1 MVNPT
6 PHRSLMKLIPILAL
20 VLLTGPVQFM
30 RAEDPAAPMARKL
43 FAAQQD
49 SVVWVSA
56 VIKIS
61 ISAEGGKEGV
71 NIPDREQKVEALAT
85 FIDDKGMLVTAL
97 SSIDPTKQISGQ
109 EIRTAS
115 GTTKIEASATMK
127 EVKIIMPDS
136 TEVPGEVVL
145 RDADL
150 DLAFIRPK
158 AGSKEAEGLT
168 YKPIDLKSA
177 GTSIPTDEV
186 IVIARQNEILSRV
199 PTVIIGQVMAVTK
212 KPRAF
217 LIVNGAVAGCPT
229 YAESGKVLGIAAQRF
244 VKGKGTAL
252 VIVPAADVLEIA
264 EQAKTAKPEKTEKPA
279 VKKEVKEN

>member
-1 MVNPT
+1 
-6 PHRSLMKLIPILAL
+6 MKLIPLLSLA
-20 VLLTGPVQFM
+20 LLTGPAIVAQ
-30 RAEDPAAPMARKL
+30 AEDPAAPMARKI
-43 FAAQQD
+43 FAAHQD

-56 VIKIS
+56 VIKVS
-61 ISAEGGKEGV
+61 ITAEGGKEGV
-71 NIPDREQKVEALAT
+71 NIPDREQKVETLAT

-97 SSIDPTKQISGQ
+97 SSIDPSRQISGQ
-109 EIRTAS
+109 EIRTS
-115 GTTKIEASATMK
+115 TGTTKIEASATMK
-127 EVKIIMPDS
+127 EVKIIMADS

-168 YKPIDLKSA
+168 YKAVNLKEA
-177 GTSIPTDEV
+177 GTSGPTDTV
-186 IVIARQNEILSRV
+186 IIVARQNEILSRV
-199 PTVIIGQVMAVTK
+199 PTVIIGQAMAVTK

-217 LIVNGAVAGCPT
+217 LVVNGAEKGCPT
-229 YAESGKVLGIAAQRF
+229 FTENGKVIGIAAVRF

-264 EQAKTAKPEKTEKPA
+264 EQARSAKPEKTEKPA
-279 VKKEVKEN
+279 VKKDEKDK